1 MKSFIRLIATMT
13 AVLALIC
20 LTNTHSFAQDA
31 DAEAESQTTWVGE
44 VVDLNCYI
52 TRGAKGPD
60 HASCAKGCAKGGQP
74 MGLLTDDGTLVLLS
88 KDNKSKDAFESV
100 KEMAGEQASID
111 GTLSERDGM
120 KMLIV
125 QAAKKP

>member
-1 MKSFIRLIATMT
+1 M

-31 DAEAESQTTWVGE
+31 DADVDAKAESQTTWVGE

-88 KDNKSKDAFESV
+88 KDNNSKDAFESV
-100 KEMAGEQASID
+100 KEMAGEKASIE

-125 QAAKKP
+125 QAAQKP